1 MNKILEVKD
10 LYVTFHTYAG
20 QVKAVRG
27 VSFDLYEGEILAIV
41 GESGSGKSVTAQ
53 TIMKLN
59 PMPPAQIESGE
70 ILLGDKD
77 IVKASEKEMMG
88 IRGKDIS
95 MIFQDPMTSL
105 NPTMTIGKQLTEA
118 IKHHRKLSKDEAE
131 KEAIRLL
138 KLVRI
143 PNPESRIYQY
153 PHEFSGGMRQ
163 RVMIAMALSC
173 QPKVLIADEPTTA
186 LDVTI
191 QAQIID
197 LLKEIREKTGTS
209 VIIITH
215 DLGVVANMADRVAV
229 MYGGKIV
236 ETGSVDDI
244 FYRPAHP
251 YTKALLESLP
261 KTDTDKNTRLV
272 SINGTPPDLLNPP
285 VGCPFAGRCKYT
297 MKICQTQ
304 MPPNFEPSKDHK
316 SACWLL
322 HEDCPYSDFKS
333 LDGGEENDG

>member
-1 MNKILEVKD
+1 MNKILEVRD
-10 LYVTFHTYAG
+10 LHVTFHTYAG

-59 PMPPAQIESGE
+59 PMPPTQIERGK

-77 IVKASEKEMMG
+77 IVKASEKEMMA

-105 NPTMTIGKQLTEA
+105 NPTMTIGRQLTEA
-118 IKHHRKLSKDEAE
+118 IKHHKKLSKDEAQ

-143 PNPESRIYQY
+143 PNPESRIFQY

-173 QPKVLIADEPTTA
+173 QPKLLIADEPTTA

-197 LLKEIREKTGTS
+197 ILKEIREKTGTS
-209 VIIITH
+209 IIIITH

-272 SINGTPPDLLNPP
+272 SIEGTPPDLLNPP

-297 MKICQTQ
+297 MKICKTQ
-304 MPPNFEPSKDHK
+304 MPPHFEPSKDHK

-322 HEDCPYSDFKS
+322 HEDCPYSDFKNP
-333 LDGGEENDG
+333 DGGGENDE

>member
-1 MNKILEVKD
+1 MKKILEVKD
-10 LYVTFHTYAG
+10 LHVTFHTYAG

-27 VSFDLYEGEILAIV
+27 VSFDLYESEILAIV

-70 ILLGDKD
+70 ILLGDID
-77 IVKASEKEMMG
+77 IVKASEKEMMA

-118 IKHHRKLSKDEAE
+118 IRHHRKLSKDEAD
-131 KEAIRLL
+131 KEALRLL

-143 PNPESRIYQY
+143 PNPESRAFQY

-173 QPKVLIADEPTTA
+173 KPKLLIADEPTTA

-191 QAQIID
+191 QAQIIE

-209 VIIITH
+209 IIIITH

-236 ETGSVDDI
+236 ETGCVEDI
-244 FYRPAHP
+244 FYHPAHP
-251 YTKALLESLP
+251 YTKALLKSLP
-261 KTDTDKNTRLV
+261 KTDMDKSERLV

-285 VGCPFAGRCKYT
+285 YGCPFAGRCRYT
-297 MKICQTQ
+297 MKICHSQ
-304 MPPNFEPSKDHK
+304 MPPDFEPSNTHK
-316 SACWLL
+316 AACWLL
-322 HEDCPYSDFKS
+322 HEDCPYSERG
-333 LDGGEENDG
+333 LEDGGEGNEE